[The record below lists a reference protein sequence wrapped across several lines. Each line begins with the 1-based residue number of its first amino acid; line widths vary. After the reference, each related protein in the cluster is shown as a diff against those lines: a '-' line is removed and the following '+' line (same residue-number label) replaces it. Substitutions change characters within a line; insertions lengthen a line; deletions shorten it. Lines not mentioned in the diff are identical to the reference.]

1 MLALFGKCSS
11 SLLWNLTY
19 RNDLACANPY
29 NNTGSTAHG
38 MVSIPSQK
46 DFHGTLFHVAFHGA
60 AEQPTFTAVFVHLL
74 QSYYKPS
81 EIDKQWIIVHPVNQC
96 KMDLQ
101 GYIFYRTIV
110 SFIRVLNS
118 MMLTSNLIRK
128 KCLCKQTDLY
138 SFRKFA
144 SEVTGIC
151 KTNNCCWSFVL
162 DDLLIWKQNRP
173 KMIVWPLHYAAI
185 PI

>member
-19 RNDLACANPY
+19 RNDLACAKPY

-46 DFHGTLFHVAFHGA
+46 NFHGTLFHVAFHGA
-60 AEQPTFTAVFVHLL
+60 AEHPTFTAVFVHLL

-81 EIDKQWIIVHPVNQC
+81 EIDKQWIIVALCESMQNGPP
-96 KMDLQ
+96 
-101 GYIFYRTIV
+101 GFYFYRTIV

-118 MMLTSNLIRK
+118 MLLTSNLIRK

-138 SFRKFA
+138 SF
-144 SEVTGIC
+144 VQCT
-151 KTNNCCWSFVL
+151 TWDWSLSTEQVE
-162 DDLLIWKQNRP
+162 
-173 KMIVWPLHYAAI
+173 
-185 PI
+185 